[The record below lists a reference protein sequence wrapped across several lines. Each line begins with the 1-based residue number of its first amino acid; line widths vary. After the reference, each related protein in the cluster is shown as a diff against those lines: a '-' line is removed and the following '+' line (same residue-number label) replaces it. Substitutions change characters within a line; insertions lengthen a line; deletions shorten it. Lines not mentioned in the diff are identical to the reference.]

1 MPMTISYSLV
11 GDYLLPD
18 IKLSDPPPDLV
29 KPLGR
34 YGQLRQRYLQEH
46 RTIFYNTLL
55 LSERLYPHLRDVDDT
70 ARERKR
76 HSVSE
81 EIILA
86 ELIYE

>member
-1 MPMTISYSLV
+1 MEITYSPM

-46 RTIFYNTLL
+46 HTIFYNTLL
-55 LSERLYPHLRDVDDT
+55 LSERLYPHLRDVDDA
-70 ARERKR
+70 ARERR
-76 HSVSE
+76 RCGVSE
-81 EIILA
+81 EIVLT

>member
-1 MPMTISYSLV
+1 MEISYSLV

-18 IKLSDPPPDLV
+18 IKLSEPSPDLV
-29 KPLGR
+29 RPLSR

-70 ARERKR
+70 ARDRR
-76 HSVSE
+76 AHGVSE
-81 EIILA
+81 ETILT

>member
-1 MPMTISYSLV
+1 MELNYSLA

-34 YGQLRQRYLQEH
+34 YGQLRQRHLQEH
-46 RTIFYNTLL
+46 RTIFYSTLL

-70 ARERKR
+70 ARERR
-76 HSVSE
+76 RRGVSE

>member
-1 MPMTISYSLV
+1 MEISYSLV

-29 KPLGR
+29 ESLGR
-34 YGQLRQRYLQEH
+34 YRQLRQRYLREH

-55 LSERLYPHLRDVDDT
+55 LSERLYPHLRDVDDA
-70 ARERKR
+70 ARERR
-76 HSVSE
+76 RRGVSE
-81 EIILA
+81 EIILT